1 MEAPLPC
8 HRNYTILFEGLNAAA
23 EKGVV
28 GELGYGVGLAG
39 EEVVVQDGQRMAG
52 GVQVGECSGMNQES
66 VSDICVGDDLP
77 DMAVL
82 AIKVEP
88 TSLV

>member
-8 HRNYTILFEGLNAAA
+8 HRNYTILFDGLKDAA
-23 EKGVV
+23 EKGEV

-52 GVQVGECSGMNQES
+52 GVQVGELQWREPG
-66 VSDICVGDDLP
+66 VGLGCYG
-77 DMAVL
+77 V
-82 AIKVEP
+82 
-88 TSLV
+88 